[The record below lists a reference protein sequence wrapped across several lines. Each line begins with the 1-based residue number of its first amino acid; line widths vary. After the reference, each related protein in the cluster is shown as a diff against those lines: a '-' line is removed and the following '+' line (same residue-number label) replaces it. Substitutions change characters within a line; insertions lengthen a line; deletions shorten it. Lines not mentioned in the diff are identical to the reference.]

1 MNCSWKKVSSM
12 KWWMYDIN
20 SCLLYMA
27 GKNETDGF
35 LTWYVSSIIF
45 ECVYKA
51 GTSFI
56 SYYPSKSSPKGLIER
71 FSWAITEK
79 AKTNFL
85 PNRIRAL
92 ALSLS
97 SASLSTLLLQNR
109 ESWKLD
115 EKREPTHCVWKSKK
129 MSHFHT
135 FNLSTFMPKLRFDF
149 YGIMRLFG
157 RIFKLC
163 GKLCYMAN
171 FSHRQTKL
179 KTKIPSSFPSPFLEE
194 ISAFPWGLQM
204 IPSGDF
210 FSFFWP
216 VAFAAHSSGYW
227 NLRKGACRLGVVV

>member
-1 MNCSWKKVSSM
+1 MKCFINNFWVLVLCTTVSR
-12 KWWMYDIN
+12 
-20 SCLLYMA
+20 LP
-27 GKNETDGF
+27 TF
-35 LTWYVSSIIF
+35 V
-45 ECVYKA
+45 
-51 GTSFI
+51 
-56 SYYPSKSSPKGLIER
+56 SPKGLIER

-115 EKREPTHCVWKSKK
+115 EKREPTHSVWKYSK
-129 MSHFHT
+129 SLIFI
-135 FNLSTFMPKLRFDF
+135 LSICLLSCLSPKLRIDF

-216 VAFAAHSSGYW
+216 VAFT
-227 NLRKGACRLGVVV
+227 VVVATETSEKEPAG